1 MGSSI
6 VLKWS
11 FKDPQQIE
19 TLHLVTLLY
28 NTEPRGRLW
37 ASMCFYVPF
46 TPVSI
51 PPSVSML
58 RFSYI
63 VLQYMGSGSPQAPY
77 KCSLS
82 FKHTE
87 GLAYFPLS
95 PGRLTTC
102 QRHAA
107 GEQDL
112 RLAPLLSWLTPLPAH
127 MLWGFVVVLHQHTH
141 LLKPSSPGNSISNR
155 AHLLV
160 VSGCGIISPPP
171 PHTNTSLL
179 YFYQAPC
186 SSHLLLPGNPIQFG
200 VCDEGHS
207 PSPHWSRAPL

>member
-1 MGSSI
+1 
-6 VLKWS
+6 
-11 FKDPQQIE
+11 
-19 TLHLVTLLY
+19 
-28 NTEPRGRLW
+28 
-37 ASMCFYVPF
+37 MCFYLPF

-51 PPSVSML
+51 PPSVSMPL
-58 RFSYI
+58 FCYI
-63 VLQYMGSGSPQAPY
+63 VLQWGSSSPQAPY
-77 KCSLS
+77 KRSLS

-127 MLWGFVVVLHQHTH
+127 MLWGFVVVLHQHTP

-155 AHLLV
+155 AHFLV
-160 VSGCGIISPPP
+160 VSGCGIITPPP
-171 PHTNTSLL
+171 TPTHPSSIFTKLHAALT
-179 YFYQAPC
+179 FYSQAIRSYLECVTRAILHHLTDQEPPC
-186 SSHLLLPGNPIQFG
+186 K
-200 VCDEGHS
+200 
-207 PSPHWSRAPL
+207 RAQG